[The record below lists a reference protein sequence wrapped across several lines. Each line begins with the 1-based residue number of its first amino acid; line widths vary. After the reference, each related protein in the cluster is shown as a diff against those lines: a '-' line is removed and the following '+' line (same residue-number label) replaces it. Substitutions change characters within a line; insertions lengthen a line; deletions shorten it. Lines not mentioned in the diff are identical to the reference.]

1 MLEAHQSLRAR
12 YHAMLHIEVPRCWEV
27 CNDFCGGD
35 GTTFLNH
42 SIRFAVILKS
52 DADELRASVQ
62 LNRRLA
68 QLRVYRSQ

>member
-1 MLEAHQSLRAR
+1 MLQAYQSLRAR
-12 YHAMLHIEVPRCWEV
+12 YHAMLDVEIPRCWEV
-27 CNDFCGGD
+27 RNDFCGGD
-35 GTTFLNH
+35 GTTVLNH
-42 SIRFAVILKS
+42 RIRFAVILKS